1 MISIEP
7 DGGVTFTVRIPSAET
22 VELVGAFAGWND
34 ERIPMQRAED
44 GTWTTRVDPG
54 PGEHLFRYLVD
65 GTRWVL
71 DEEAHGVSLGEAAA
85 PRSRLWRPPGRID
98 PDSIAA

>member
-7 DGGVTFTVRIPSAET
+7 DGSVTFSVRIPSANS
-22 VELVGAFAGWND
+22 VELVGAFAGWSD
-34 ERIPMQRAED
+34 ERIPMERGDD
-44 GTWTTRVDPG
+44 GRWTARIDPG
-54 PGEHLFRYLVD
+54 PGEHLFRYHVD
-65 GTRWVL
+65 GTRWVI
-71 DEEAHGVSLGEAAA
+71 DDEAHGISISDEAS